1 MYNNITSNQAPGL
14 NEYEKSVFLTKA
26 QDELVKNHMNTNN
39 TLQQGFDDGFK
50 RQVDF
55 SNLMRVFQA
64 DPFTG
69 TYQQF
74 DPRSIAYLIPNSQK
88 IFICV
93 NEMIEVDS
101 KRRLQVIPLAYDTYT
116 RMMSKPYQY
125 PTKNQAWKLHTSYKE
140 TTTTSVPSE
149 SKSTTTGNIVVDGK
163 MQDIVTDDT
172 QTKASTTIPAGK
184 IVEILVPSDVA
195 KNQRLVYSI
204 RYIKRPRPIRLINF
218 TGVTFDGDNTAQTCE
233 LDESLHYE
241 ILQRAVELAKIAWS
255 GDLSAELASGQR
267 SE

>member
-1 MYNNITSNQAPGL
+1 MTNQEFSDQFDVLYNNITSNQAPGL

-39 TLQQGFDDGFK
+39 HLQQGYDQGFK

-55 SNLMRVFQA
+55 SNLMRVYEA
-64 DPFTG
+64 SPYNG
-69 TYQQF
+69 TYVKF
-74 DPRSIAYLIPNSQK
+74 DIRSIAYLLPDDQK

-93 NEMIEVDS
+93 NEMIETADAYRS
-101 KRRLQVIPLAYDTYT
+101 LQVIPIAYDDYT
-116 RMMSKPYQY
+116 NMMIKPYKY
-125 PTKNQAWKLHTSYKE
+125 PLKNQAWKLHTSYVE
-140 TTTTSVPSE
+140 GT
-149 SKSTTTGNIVVDGK
+149 
-163 MQDIVTDDT
+163 
-172 QTKASTTIPAGK
+172 GK
-184 IVEILVPSDVA
+184 IIEILLPSDVDKSLQSA
-195 KNQRLVYSI
+195 YVI
-204 RYIKRPRPIRLINF
+204 RYIKRPRPIRL
-218 TGVTFDGDNTAQTCE
+218 VTFDEAYDNVTLGGSTEQTCE